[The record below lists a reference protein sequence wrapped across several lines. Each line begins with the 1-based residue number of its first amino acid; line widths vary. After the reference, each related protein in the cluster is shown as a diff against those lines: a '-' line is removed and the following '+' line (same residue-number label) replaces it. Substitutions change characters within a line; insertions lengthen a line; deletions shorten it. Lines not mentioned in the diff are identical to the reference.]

1 MDKLPKVL
9 TGWING
15 ADEVT
20 VAALWEGSKAYVKNH
35 PGEFAEGA
43 AQEGSEDYWQAV
55 NRMYQKVIEQ
65 TQPNYTVMQRA
76 GIQRNPNEVLKQL
89 TMFTTQRFQN
99 YGILADAVMDYNTQK
114 ARFEEGETEET
125 KAELQRAG
133 KQLQRAAGSQVAQTA
148 VFALM
153 KIGADFLL
161 HRWDREQ
168 DENGDVTLKSLLN
181 RFTGLFTES
190 AAGNFLYGGEVYGL
204 VDNALHGK
212 NYDVLSVAS
221 ITVVNNLAG
230 DVDKFVSELRKDT
243 ADMDETK
250 LAAHHGKVEKYALTL
265 MEDGLEIAGVP
276 FGNGRKILEAFKGY
290 VQDAVNMFHGGKF
303 TFNSLPSSATGQ
315 YDRLYDAYASG
326 DKDEA
331 QAAMEKLQAQA
342 QVNSNDSQRQQLTA
356 DIINDLYSL
365 LGVGKGK
372 EDAQR
377 REKIID
383 MVTGDRTDGK
393 GSGGAINE
401 AANKILKGN
410 NDSVTDDLVAAVDSG
425 RAQDVQEELDRLLR
439 AGKSVTNLKSKITE
453 VCKPEYLAGSD
464 YDRQKLEEMLLALTD
479 GDGNA
484 LYEQK
489 TFATW
494 LKNAEKAQTT
504 TVNDPYADLR

>member
-1 MDKLPKVL
+1 M
-9 TGWING
+9 
-15 ADEVT
+15 
-20 VAALWEGSKAYVKNH
+20 AALWEGSKAYVKNH

-76 GIQRNPNEVLKQL
+76 GIQRDPNEMVKTF

-99 YGILADAVMDYNTQK
+99 AGILIDAVGDWKAQAARYKADAGAAN
-114 ARFEEGETEET
+114 
-125 KAELQRAG
+125 KAELQRAT
-133 KQLQRAAGSQVAQTA
+133 KQRDRAILSQAAQVA
-148 VFALM
+148 VFAVM

-168 DENGDVTLKSLLN
+168 DENGDVTLKSMVN
-181 RFTGLFTES
+181 RFFSLSTES
-190 AAGNFLYGGEVYGL
+190 TMGNFLFGSELYSL
-204 VDNALHGK
+204 IDNAIQGK
-212 NYDVLSVAS
+212 DYDVISATNIS
-221 ITVVNNLAG
+221 VVNNLAS
-230 DVDKFVSELRKDT
+230 DVVNIFKEGKKDT
-243 ADMDETK
+243 SEMDEAELEK
-250 LAAHHGKVEKYALTL
+250 HHAKFWKKVFTFI
-265 MEDGLEIAGVP
+265 EDCFEVTGVP
-276 FGNGRKILEAFKGY
+276 YGNGRKM
-290 VQDAVNMFHGGKF
+290 VDALRAYAEDIQNVAQGGKF
-303 TFNSLPSSATGQ
+303 SFNSLPESATGQ

-331 QAAMEKLQAQA
+331 QAAMEKLQEMGKEEEAYKQLKTRLAKYDDRVQQAAQA
-342 QVNSNDSQRQQLTA
+342 QVNGNDSQRQQLTRQV
-356 DIINDLYSL
+356 IRDLYEA
-365 LGVGKGK
+365 LGIREGAKA
-372 EDAQR
+372 DADK
-377 REKIID
+377 REAVID
-383 MVTGDRTDGK
+383 CVTGAVNKRADEVLK
-393 GSGGAINE
+393 NGGT
-401 AANKILKGN
+401 
-410 NDSVTDDLVAAVDSG
+410 SVTDDLVAAVDSG
-425 RAQDVQEELDRLLR
+425 RTQDAQEELDRLLR
-439 AGKSVTNLKSKITE
+439 AGKSATSLKSKITE

>member
-1 MDKLPKVL
+1 M
-9 TGWING
+9 
-15 ADEVT
+15 
-20 VAALWEGSKAYVKNH
+20 AALWEGSKAYVKNH

-243 ADMDETK
+243 ADMDEAK

-331 QAAMEKLQAQA
+331 QAAMEKLQEMGKEEEAYKQLKTRLVKYDDRVQQAAQA
-342 QVNSNDSQRQQLTA
+342 QVNSNDSQRQQLTRQV
-356 DIINDLYSL
+356 IRDLYEA
-365 LGVGKGK
+365 LGI
-372 EDAQR
+372 
-377 REKIID
+377 REGAKADVDKREAVID
-383 MVTGDRTDGK
+383 CVTGAVNKRADEVLK
-393 GSGGAINE
+393 NGGT
-401 AANKILKGN
+401 
-410 NDSVTDDLVAAVDSG
+410 SVTDDLVAAVDSG
-425 RAQDVQEELDRLLR
+425 RTQDVQEELDRLLR
-439 AGKSVTNLKSKITE
+439 AGKSVTSLKSKITE
-453 VCKPEYLAGSD
+453 VCKPEYLAGSE